1 MTHIWN
7 WFRSRN
13 GGVIV
18 RVDDDDAR
26 WQSSAGVDAYW
37 ANKHWHRPAQRERA
51 LASFQAQ
58 NRLGG
63 SHFHTRS
70 PRMALRRLKYSVLK
84 KPGLEITGLGYICNC
99 SQIIL
104 YCHCYIYVHRQ
115 SEWYT

>member
-18 RVDDDDAR
+18 QVDDDDVR
-26 WQSSAGVDAYW
+26 WQSSASVDAYW
-37 ANKHWHRPAQRERA
+37 ANKRQRRPAWRERA

-63 SHFHTRS
+63 LHFCTHS
-70 PRMALRRLKYSVLK
+70 PRMALRRPKYLVLE
-84 KPGLEITGLGYICNC
+84 KPGLEITGLGYIRNC

-104 YCHCYIYVHRQ
+104 YCHCYIYVHHQ